1 MIVNDL
7 DIKAKFSEMCNLLF
21 VNSKGN
27 FCFPFDNLIHD
38 EEWDTFVENADY
50 KILESKMINLLDL
63 INSDN
68 SILEMDLETEI
79 WEMI

>member
-7 DIKAKFSEMCNLLF
+7 DIKVKFTEMCKLLF
-21 VNSKGN
+21 INSKGD

-38 EEWDTFVENADY
+38 EEWTPFVENIDY
-50 KILESKMINLLDL
+50 KILEHKMTNLLVL
-63 INSDN
+63 VNSDN

>member
-7 DIKAKFSEMCNLLF
+7 DIKAKFSEMCKLLF

-63 INSDN
+63 INSDI